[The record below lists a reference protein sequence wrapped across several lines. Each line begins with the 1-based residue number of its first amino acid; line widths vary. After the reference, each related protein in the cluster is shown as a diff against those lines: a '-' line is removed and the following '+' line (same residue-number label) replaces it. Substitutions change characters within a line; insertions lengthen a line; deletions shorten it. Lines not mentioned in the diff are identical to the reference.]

1 MGSDKLCCALL
12 SDNRRSHCALGWT
25 SGQTYLIKLEDLG
38 DDCFPVVFFFF
49 FRIPYIYT
57 VIQSHFPLVALMTQG
72 LPCLSCSPEW
82 VDLKS
87 IT

>member
-49 FRIPYIYT
+49 SEYLIF
-57 VIQSHFPLVALMTQG
+57 IQLFKATS
-72 LPCLSCSPEW
+72 LS
-82 VDLKS
+82 
-87 IT
+87 